1 MITHD
6 SRDLFYRTPF
16 GAVAHGTTVILR
28 LLFNDEKLPEQCRC
42 NVWRE
47 GYENEIDMQYN
58 PNNKSFECTVDA
70 VSDSNPLWYYFIF
83 LYDDGKMLFYGNND
97 KLLGGIGK
105 LYKKNP
111 VSFQITVYDSLF
123 KTPGWWKEGP
133 VYHIFIDRFNKS
145 DFYAIPRNERDYHY
159 HDNWDEDPLYLP
171 HGNSKKYFP
180 DDIFGGN
187 LMGII
192 EKLDYISSLGTGTIY
207 LSPVFEAHSN
217 HKYDTADYTKID
229 KNFGTNEIFVELCK
243 KASHLGMNIILD
255 GVFSHTGN
263 DSLYFNKFGRYDET
277 GAYQSPES
285 PYYEWYTFKKYP
297 DKYNCWWNFTTM
309 PTVNKSNTDYRD
321 FINGKNGVVKK
332 WLEHGASGWRLDVAD
347 ELPMDF
353 LRELRDSAKA
363 ENPDALV
370 IGEVWEDASNKVVQD
385 ILRNYCYG
393 DTLDSVM
400 NYPVRNAI
408 LNFMTGKITSSDS
421 VSMLESLLENYPSEF
436 HGAAMNLLGSHD
448 RPRMRTVLSGAPD
461 HETLSREEQA
471 KYVPDAAEF
480 ALSIDSVKCAS
491 ALLFTIP
498 GVPYIY
504 YGDETGMT
512 GMTDPFNR
520 GTYPWGNENKNLID
534 FFRLIGNFRKSN
546 GILINGSTAYHA
558 LNEDVI
564 GCLRTWKEACI
575 LTIINRNISITYNIE
590 FPMTAINSLQ
600 DLSSNKQYFASNGL
614 LSIEIPPLSY
624 LILTSI

>member
-16 GAVAHGTTVILR
+16 GAVTNGTTVILR

-42 NVWRE
+42 NIWRE
-47 GYENEIDMQYN
+47 GYENEVDMQYN
-58 PNNKSFECTVDA
+58 PNNQSFECTVDA
-70 VSDSNPLWYYFIF
+70 VSDSDPLYYYFVF
-83 LYDDGKMLFYGNND
+83 LYKDRKMLFYGNNE
-97 KLLGGIGK
+97 KLLGGIGQ

-123 KTPGWWKEGP
+123 KTPDWWKEGP

-145 DFYAIPRNERDYHY
+145 ESYAIPRNEQDYYY
-159 HDNWDEDPLYLP
+159 HENWDENPLYLP
-171 HGNSKKYFP
+171 RSNNKKYFP
-180 DDIFGGN
+180 DDIFSGN

-192 EKLDYISSLGTGTIY
+192 EKLDYISSLGTGAIY

-229 KNFGTNEIFVELCK
+229 LNFGTNEIFVDLCK
-243 KASHLGMNIILD
+243 KASHLGMYIILD

-285 PYYEWYTFKKYP
+285 PYYEAFSKGLGFGSSKRKG
-297 DKYNCWWNFTTM
+297 DFTTM
-309 PTVNKSNTDYRD
+309 PTVDKSNIDYRD
-321 FINGKNGVVKK
+321 FINGSNGIIKK
-332 WLEHGASGWRLDVAD
+332 WLQHGASGWRLDVAD

-353 LRELRDSAKA
+353 LRELRESAKS

-370 IGEVWEDASNKVVQD
+370 IGEVWEDASNKIVQD

-408 LNFMTGKITSSDS
+408 LDFMTGKITSSES
-421 VSMLESLLENYPSEF
+421 VFMLESLLENYPPEF
-436 HGAAMNLLGSHD
+436 HSAAMNLLGSHD
-448 RPRMRTVLSGAPD
+448 RPRVRTVLSGAPG

-471 KYVPDAAEF
+471 KYVPDAAES
-480 ALSIDSVKCAS
+480 ALSIDRVMCAS

-498 GVPYIY
+498 GVPYVY

-512 GMTDPFNR
+512 GMADPFNR
-520 GTYPWGNENKNLID
+520 GTYPWGNENKTLID
-534 FFRLIGNFRKSN
+534 FFRLIGNFRKN
-546 GILINGSTAYHA
+546 NEILINGSTAYHTFSD
-558 LNEDVI
+558 DVLGSHGI
-564 GCLRTWKEACI
+564 SI
-575 LTIINRNISITYNIE
+575 LPLSDTCINRNASERYNIE
-590 FPMTAINSLQ
+590 FPMTAINPLQ
-600 DLSSNKQYFASNGL
+600 DLSSNKRHFASKGM
-614 LSIEIPPLSY
+614 LSLEIPPLSY
-624 LILTSI
+624 LILT